1 MRGERSNVPRD
12 SAALYGAEDNV
23 IKKERKND
31 LSIENSGDFGLKILG
46 ILR

>member
-1 MRGERSNVPRD
+1 MPRD
-12 SAALYGAEDNV
+12 SAALYEAEDNV

-31 LSIENSGDFGLKILG
+31 LSIENSGNFGLKFLG